1 MGSGSSLLSCGVFL
15 PLPLSQ
21 AFPLLVAG
29 RAPPLLPEPL
39 RPAQIVYVQSWQGFP
54 FPNLQHSGRPTLFP
68 TCLYCSYCLLLSF
81 SFFPRVE
88 VGLSRGLCCSGPGFS
103 VGVPRYHKLTL
114 SASSQAIWAWAAGSP
129 GAFLIS
135 LFNMKWRCSA
145 LAGGVEG

>member
-1 MGSGSSLLSCGVFL
+1 MWEVGL
-15 PLPLSQ
+15 
-21 AFPLLVAG
+21 
-29 RAPPLLPEPL
+29 PPLLLSFPPSTTL
-39 RPAQIVYVQSWQGFP
+39 TSFPTPGCWGVSPIPPARLVYLQFREGFSSP
-54 FPNLQHSGRPTLFP
+54 TLQCSGCPTLFP